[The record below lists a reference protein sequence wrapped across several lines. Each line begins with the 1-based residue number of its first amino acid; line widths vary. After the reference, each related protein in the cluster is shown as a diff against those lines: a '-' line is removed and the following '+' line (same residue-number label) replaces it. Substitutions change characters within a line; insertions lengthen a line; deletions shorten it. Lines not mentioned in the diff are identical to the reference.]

1 MLHHFLPI
9 LFFHVITNFFLSLD
23 KSSCPYQWLFK
34 VDLEYFR
41 SKLMLRSRSNI
52 PLTNGQLPPS
62 FHWTLSD
69 SVWPVAEW
77 LTFRVVFTSWP
88 GQAHFLVAIGIAWL
102 KLAGRQQRWTLTG
115 DEVTRWRLCR
125 KLLSANVTSCKHGCD
140 CTLITQVGAFCHA
153 DYRNARKLLGI
164 ETINLSSL
172 TTARPWRHRRLR
184 FLTLRQS
191 WKAGGLSSRYQP
203 VVFLFK

>member
-9 LFFHVITNFFLSLD
+9 LFFHVITIFFLSVD
-23 KSSCPYQWLFK
+23 KFSCPYQWLFK

-88 GQAHFLVAIGIAWL
+88 GQAHFLVSIGIAWL

-184 FLTLRQS
+184 FLTLWQS

-203 VVFLFK
+203 IVFLFK